1 MTGNAKA
8 LSPKATL
15 MVGATLFSMFFGAG
29 NLILPPLLG
38 VQAGTA
44 TLPATIGFFITGVG
58 LPVLGIV
65 AVALAGTV
73 RELADRVH
81 PVFSR
86 VFVAAVYLAIGPC
99 LAIPRTSSTAFEMLA
114 PLLPAGISVEVVR
127 LVFSVAFFAL
137 SFALAMHPGR
147 LTRLL
152 GRVTGPALIL
162 LIVGVVVPSLVSLA
176 TGQVQAAPAPV
187 APYDTNA
194 AVQGFL
200 TGYQTMDLLASLTFG
215 LVIATNIRNLGV
227 TDTGGVM
234 REVCRAGVIAG
245 VLMMAIYGGLA
256 VVGFDLSAALAGAT
270 NGAEVI
276 TASATMHYG
285 TLGTAVVAAIF
296 LLACL
301 NVCTGSSAAA
311 APILPR
317 SCPACPTA
325 SGRLALQR
333 FRASSPTLARCHSCL
348 FRSAPKRPLP
358 CGDCPRHRRHGAPRA
373 RRLPAHVARDRW
385 ACGRLVRCGE
395 PARRLCA
402 RRLGHLRCPAVC
414 RYGARLGFARRCG
427 NSARRLPV
435 CARQDAEE
443 IRRARWPPGSLVGNT
458 CAARSG

>member
-1 MTGNAKA
+1 MAGNAKA

-114 PLLPAGISVEVVR
+114 PLLPAGISVEVAR

-176 TGQVQAAPAPV
+176 AGQVQAAPAPV
-187 APYDTNA
+187 APYDANA

-285 TLGTAVVAAIF
+285 VLGTAVVAAIF

-301 NVCTGSSAAA
+301 NVCTGLISCCGTYFAEE
-311 APILPR
+311 LPR
-317 SCPACPTA
+317 VPY
-325 SGRLALQR
+325 R
-333 FRASSPTLARCHSCL
+333 
-348 FRSAPKRPLP
+348 
-358 CGDCPRHRRHGAPRA
+358 
-373 RRLPAHVARDRW
+373 VW
-385 ACGRLVRCGE
+385 AI
-395 PARRLCA
+395 
-402 RRLGHLRCPAVC
+402 
-414 RYGARLGFARRCG
+414 GFAAFSCVISNFG
-427 NSARRLPV
+427 LDAILAFSVPLLNALYPV
-435 CARQDAEE
+435 AIVLVIGGMAHRVLDAYPLT
-443 IRRARWPPGSLVGNT
+443 WPVTVGLVGVSSVVVSLRDAFAPGT
-458 CAARSG
+458 RVIFDALPFADMGLGWVLLAVAGMVFGICLSALGKRR

>member
-44 TLPATIGFFITGVG
+44 TLSATIGFFITGVG

-301 NVCTGSSAAA
+301 NVCTGLISCCGTYFAEE
-311 APILPR
+311 LPR
-317 SCPACPTA
+317 VPY
-325 SGRLALQR
+325 R
-333 FRASSPTLARCHSCL
+333 
-348 FRSAPKRPLP
+348 
-358 CGDCPRHRRHGAPRA
+358 
-373 RRLPAHVARDRW
+373 VW
-385 ACGRLVRCGE
+385 AI
-395 PARRLCA
+395 
-402 RRLGHLRCPAVC
+402 
-414 RYGARLGFARRCG
+414 GFAAFSCVISNFG
-427 NSARRLPV
+427 LDAILAFSVPLLNALYPV
-435 CARQDAEE
+435 AIVLVIGGMAHRVLDAYPLT
-443 IRRARWPPGSLVGNT
+443 WPVTVGLVGVSSVVVSLRDVFAPGVWVIFDALPFADMGLGWVLLAVVGIVLGV
-458 CAARSG
+458 CLSALGKMRRR

>member
-114 PLLPAGISVEVVR
+114 PLLPAGISVEVAR

-137 SFALAMHPGR
+137 SFVLAMHPGR

-176 TGQVQAAPAPV
+176 TGQVQAPPAPV
-187 APYDTNA
+187 APYDANA

-227 TDTGGVM
+227 ADTGGVM

-285 TLGTAVVAAIF
+285 VLGTAVVAAIF

-301 NVCTGSSAAA
+301 NVCTGLISCCGTYYAEE
-311 APILPR
+311 LPR
-317 SCPACPTA
+317 VPY
-325 SGRLALQR
+325 R
-333 FRASSPTLARCHSCL
+333 
-348 FRSAPKRPLP
+348 
-358 CGDCPRHRRHGAPRA
+358 
-373 RRLPAHVARDRW
+373 VW
-385 ACGRLVRCGE
+385 AI
-395 PARRLCA
+395 
-402 RRLGHLRCPAVC
+402 
-414 RYGARLGFARRCG
+414 GFAAFSCVISNFG
-427 NSARRLPV
+427 LDAILAPV
-435 CARQDAEE
+435 AIVLVIGGMAHRVLDAYPLT
-443 IRRARWPPGSLVGNT
+443 WPVTVGLVGVSSVVVSLRDAFAPGT
-458 CAARSG
+458 RVIFDALPFADMGLGWVLLAVAGMVFGICLSALGKTRMR

>member
-44 TLPATIGFFITGVG
+44 TLSATIGFFITGVG

-114 PLLPAGISVEVVR
+114 PLLPAGISVEVAR

-176 TGQVQAAPAPV
+176 AGQVQAAPAPV

-301 NVCTGSSAAA
+301 NVCTGLISCCGTYFAEE
-311 APILPR
+311 LPR
-317 SCPACPTA
+317 VPYRVWAIGFAAFSCVISNFGLDAI
-325 SGRLALQR
+325 LAFSVPLLNALYPVAIVLVIGGMAHR
-333 FRASSPTLARCHSCL
+333 VLDAYPLTWPVTVGLVGVSSVVVSLRDAFAPGVWVIFDALPFADMGLGWVLLAVVGIVLGVCL
-348 FRSAPKRPLP
+348 SAPGKM
-358 CGDCPRHRRHGAPRA
+358 RRR
-373 RRLPAHVARDRW
+373 
-385 ACGRLVRCGE
+385 
-395 PARRLCA
+395 
-402 RRLGHLRCPAVC
+402 
-414 RYGARLGFARRCG
+414 
-427 NSARRLPV
+427 
-435 CARQDAEE
+435 
-443 IRRARWPPGSLVGNT
+443 
-458 CAARSG
+458 

>member
-301 NVCTGSSAAA
+301 NVCTGLVSCCGTYFAEE
-311 APILPR
+311 LPR
-317 SCPACPTA
+317 VPY
-325 SGRLALQR
+325 R
-333 FRASSPTLARCHSCL
+333 
-348 FRSAPKRPLP
+348 
-358 CGDCPRHRRHGAPRA
+358 
-373 RRLPAHVARDRW
+373 VW
-385 ACGRLVRCGE
+385 AI
-395 PARRLCA
+395 
-402 RRLGHLRCPAVC
+402 
-414 RYGARLGFARRCG
+414 GFAAFSCVISNFGLDAILAFSVPLLNALYPVAIVLVIGGMAHRVLDAYPLTWPVTVGLVGVSSVVVSLRDAFAPGVWVIFDALPFADMGLGWVLLAVVGIVLGVCLSALGKMRRRYVEPG
-427 NSARRLPV
+427 G
-435 CARQDAEE
+435 
-443 IRRARWPPGSLVGNT
+443 RRAL
-458 CAARSG
+458 

>member
-114 PLLPAGISVEVVR
+114 PLLPAGISVEVAR

-301 NVCTGSSAAA
+301 NVCTGLISCCGTYFAEE
-311 APILPR
+311 LPR
-317 SCPACPTA
+317 VPYRVWAIGFAAFSCVISNFGLDAI
-325 SGRLALQR
+325 LAFSVPLLNALYPVAIVLVIGGMAHR
-333 FRASSPTLARCHSCL
+333 VLDAYPLTWPVTVGLVGVSSVVVSLRDAFAPGVWVIFDALPFADMGLGWVLFAVVGIVLGICL
-348 FRSAPKRPLP
+348 SAPGKM
-358 CGDCPRHRRHGAPRA
+358 RRR
-373 RRLPAHVARDRW
+373 
-385 ACGRLVRCGE
+385 
-395 PARRLCA
+395 
-402 RRLGHLRCPAVC
+402 
-414 RYGARLGFARRCG
+414 
-427 NSARRLPV
+427 
-435 CARQDAEE
+435 
-443 IRRARWPPGSLVGNT
+443 
-458 CAARSG
+458 

>member
-1 MTGNAKA
+1 MAGNAKA

-38 VQAGTA
+38 VQAGAA

-301 NVCTGSSAAA
+301 NVCTGLISCCGTYFAEE
-311 APILPR
+311 LPR
-317 SCPACPTA
+317 VPYRVWAIGFAAFSCVISNFGLDAI
-325 SGRLALQR
+325 LAFSVPLLNALYPVAIVLVIGGMAHR
-333 FRASSPTLARCHSCL
+333 VLDAYPLTWPVTVGLVGVSSVVVSLRDAFAPGVWVIFDALPFADMGLGWVLLAVVGIVLGVCL
-348 FRSAPKRPLP
+348 SAPGKM
-358 CGDCPRHRRHGAPRA
+358 RRR
-373 RRLPAHVARDRW
+373 
-385 ACGRLVRCGE
+385 
-395 PARRLCA
+395 
-402 RRLGHLRCPAVC
+402 
-414 RYGARLGFARRCG
+414 
-427 NSARRLPV
+427 
-435 CARQDAEE
+435 
-443 IRRARWPPGSLVGNT
+443 
-458 CAARSG
+458 

>member
-44 TLPATIGFFITGVG
+44 TLSATIGFFITGVG

-301 NVCTGSSAAA
+301 NVCTGLISCCGTYFAEE
-311 APILPR
+311 LPR
-317 SCPACPTA
+317 VPYRVWAIGFAAFSCVISNFGLDAI
-325 SGRLALQR
+325 LAFSVPLLNALYPVAIVLVIGGMAHR
-333 FRASSPTLARCHSCL
+333 VLDAYPLTWPVTVGLVGVSSVVVSLRDAFAPGVWVIFDALPFADMGLGWVLLAVVGIVLGVCL
-348 FRSAPKRPLP
+348 SAPGKM
-358 CGDCPRHRRHGAPRA
+358 RRR
-373 RRLPAHVARDRW
+373 
-385 ACGRLVRCGE
+385 
-395 PARRLCA
+395 
-402 RRLGHLRCPAVC
+402 
-414 RYGARLGFARRCG
+414 
-427 NSARRLPV
+427 
-435 CARQDAEE
+435 
-443 IRRARWPPGSLVGNT
+443 
-458 CAARSG
+458 

>member
-44 TLPATIGFFITGVG
+44 TLSATIGFFITGVG

-234 REVCRAGVIAG
+234 REVCRAGVVAG

-301 NVCTGSSAAA
+301 NVCTGLISCCGTYFAEE
-311 APILPR
+311 LPR
-317 SCPACPTA
+317 VPY
-325 SGRLALQR
+325 R
-333 FRASSPTLARCHSCL
+333 
-348 FRSAPKRPLP
+348 
-358 CGDCPRHRRHGAPRA
+358 
-373 RRLPAHVARDRW
+373 VW
-385 ACGRLVRCGE
+385 AI
-395 PARRLCA
+395 
-402 RRLGHLRCPAVC
+402 
-414 RYGARLGFARRCG
+414 GFAAFSCVISNFG
-427 NSARRLPV
+427 LDAILAFSVPLLNALYPV
-435 CARQDAEE
+435 AIVLVIGGMAHRVLDAYPLT
-443 IRRARWPPGSLVGNT
+443 WPVTVGLVGVSSVVVSLRDAFAPGVWVIFDALPFADMGLGWVLLAVVGIVLGV
-458 CAARSG
+458 CLSALGKMRRR

>member
-176 TGQVQAAPAPV
+176 TGQVQVAPAPV

-301 NVCTGSSAAA
+301 NVCTGLISCCGTYFAEE
-311 APILPR
+311 LPR
-317 SCPACPTA
+317 VPYRVWAIGFAAFSCVISNFGLDAI
-325 SGRLALQR
+325 LAFSVPLLNALYPVAIVLVIGGMAHR
-333 FRASSPTLARCHSCL
+333 VLDAYPLTWPVTVGLVGVSSVVVSLRDAFAPGVWVIFDALPFADMGLGWVLLAVVGIVLGVCL
-348 FRSAPKRPLP
+348 SAPGKM
-358 CGDCPRHRRHGAPRA
+358 RRR
-373 RRLPAHVARDRW
+373 
-385 ACGRLVRCGE
+385 
-395 PARRLCA
+395 
-402 RRLGHLRCPAVC
+402 
-414 RYGARLGFARRCG
+414 
-427 NSARRLPV
+427 
-435 CARQDAEE
+435 
-443 IRRARWPPGSLVGNT
+443 
-458 CAARSG
+458 

>member
-44 TLPATIGFFITGVG
+44 TLSATIGFFITGVG

-86 VFVAAVYLAIGPC
+86 AFVAAVYLAIGPC

-194 AVQGFL
+194 VVQGFL

-245 VLMMAIYGGLA
+245 VLMMAIYGCLA

-301 NVCTGSSAAA
+301 NVCTGLISCCGTYFAEE
-311 APILPR
+311 LPR
-317 SCPACPTA
+317 VPYRVWAIGFAAFSCVISNFGLDAI
-325 SGRLALQR
+325 LAFSVPLLNALYPVAIVLVIGGMAHR
-333 FRASSPTLARCHSCL
+333 VLDAYPLTWPVTVGLVGVSSVVVSLRDAFAPGVWVIFDALPFADMGLGWVLLAVVGIVLGVCL
-348 FRSAPKRPLP
+348 SAPGKM
-358 CGDCPRHRRHGAPRA
+358 RRR
-373 RRLPAHVARDRW
+373 
-385 ACGRLVRCGE
+385 
-395 PARRLCA
+395 
-402 RRLGHLRCPAVC
+402 
-414 RYGARLGFARRCG
+414 
-427 NSARRLPV
+427 
-435 CARQDAEE
+435 
-443 IRRARWPPGSLVGNT
+443 
-458 CAARSG
+458 

>member
-44 TLPATIGFFITGVG
+44 TLSATIGFFITGVG

-137 SFALAMHPGR
+137 SFALAMHPGC

-256 VVGFDLSAALAGAT
+256 AVGFDLSAALAGAT

-301 NVCTGSSAAA
+301 NVCTGLISCCGTYFAEE
-311 APILPR
+311 LPR
-317 SCPACPTA
+317 VPYRVWAIGFAAFSCVISNFGLDAI
-325 SGRLALQR
+325 LAFSVPLLNALYPVAIVLVIGGMAHR
-333 FRASSPTLARCHSCL
+333 VLDAYPLTWPVTVGLVGVSSVVVSLRDAFAPGVWVIFDALPFADMGLGWVLLAVVGMVLGVCL
-348 FRSAPKRPLP
+348 SAPGKM
-358 CGDCPRHRRHGAPRA
+358 RRR
-373 RRLPAHVARDRW
+373 
-385 ACGRLVRCGE
+385 
-395 PARRLCA
+395 
-402 RRLGHLRCPAVC
+402 
-414 RYGARLGFARRCG
+414 
-427 NSARRLPV
+427 
-435 CARQDAEE
+435 
-443 IRRARWPPGSLVGNT
+443 
-458 CAARSG
+458 

>member
-301 NVCTGSSAAA
+301 NVCTG
-311 APILPR
+311 LV
-317 SCPACPTA
+317 SCCGTYFAEELPACPTA

-333 FRASSPTLARCHSCL
+333 FVRHLQLGLDAILAFSVPLLNALYPVAIVLVIGGMAHRVLDAYPLTWPVTVGLVGVSSVVVSLRDAFAPGVWVIFDALPFADMGLGWVLLAVVGIVLGVCL
-348 FRSAPKRPLP
+348 SALGKM
-358 CGDCPRHRRHGAPRA
+358 RRRY
-373 RRLPAHVARDRW
+373 V
-385 ACGRLVRCGE
+385 E
-395 PARRLCA
+395 P
-402 RRLGHLRCPAVC
+402 G
-414 RYGARLGFARRCG
+414 G
-427 NSARRLPV
+427 
-435 CARQDAEE
+435 
-443 IRRARWPPGSLVGNT
+443 RRAL
-458 CAARSG
+458 

>member
-114 PLLPAGISVEVVR
+114 PLLPAGISVEVAR

-200 TGYQTMDLLASLTFG
+200 TGYQTMDLLASLTCG

-301 NVCTGSSAAA
+301 NVCTGLISCCGTYFAEE
-311 APILPR
+311 LPR
-317 SCPACPTA
+317 VPY
-325 SGRLALQR
+325 R
-333 FRASSPTLARCHSCL
+333 
-348 FRSAPKRPLP
+348 
-358 CGDCPRHRRHGAPRA
+358 
-373 RRLPAHVARDRW
+373 VW
-385 ACGRLVRCGE
+385 AI
-395 PARRLCA
+395 
-402 RRLGHLRCPAVC
+402 
-414 RYGARLGFARRCG
+414 GFAAFSCVISNFG
-427 NSARRLPV
+427 LDAILAFSVPLLNALYPV
-435 CARQDAEE
+435 AIVLVIGGMAHRVLDAYPLT
-443 IRRARWPPGSLVGNT
+443 WPVTVGLVGVSSVVVSLRDAFAPGAWVIFDALPFADMGLGWVLLAVVGIVLGV
-458 CAARSG
+458 CLSALGKMRRR

>member
-1 MTGNAKA
+1 MTGNANA

-44 TLPATIGFFITGVG
+44 TLSATIGFFITGVG

-234 REVCRAGVIAG
+234 RGVCRAGVIAG

-301 NVCTGSSAAA
+301 NVCTGLISCCGTYFAEE
-311 APILPR
+311 LPR
-317 SCPACPTA
+317 VPYRVWAIGFAAFSCVISNFGLDAI
-325 SGRLALQR
+325 LAFSVPLLNALYPVAIVLVIGGMAHR
-333 FRASSPTLARCHSCL
+333 VLDAYPLTWLVTVGLVGVSSVVVSLRDAFAPGVWVIFDALPFADMGLGWVLLAVVGIVLGVCL
-348 FRSAPKRPLP
+348 SAPGKM
-358 CGDCPRHRRHGAPRA
+358 RRR
-373 RRLPAHVARDRW
+373 
-385 ACGRLVRCGE
+385 
-395 PARRLCA
+395 
-402 RRLGHLRCPAVC
+402 
-414 RYGARLGFARRCG
+414 
-427 NSARRLPV
+427 
-435 CARQDAEE
+435 
-443 IRRARWPPGSLVGNT
+443 
-458 CAARSG
+458 

>member
-44 TLPATIGFFITGVG
+44 TLSATIGFFITGVG

-301 NVCTGSSAAA
+301 NVCTGLISCCGTYFAEE
-311 APILPR
+311 LPR
-317 SCPACPTA
+317 VPYRVWAIGFAAFSCVISNFGLDAI
-325 SGRLALQR
+325 LAFSVPLLNALYPVAIVLVIGGMAHR
-333 FRASSPTLARCHSCL
+333 VLDAYPLTWPVTVGLVGVSSVVVSLRDAFAPGAWVIFDALPFADMGLGWVLLAVVGIVLGVCL
-348 FRSAPKRPLP
+348 SAPGKM
-358 CGDCPRHRRHGAPRA
+358 RRR
-373 RRLPAHVARDRW
+373 
-385 ACGRLVRCGE
+385 
-395 PARRLCA
+395 
-402 RRLGHLRCPAVC
+402 
-414 RYGARLGFARRCG
+414 
-427 NSARRLPV
+427 
-435 CARQDAEE
+435 
-443 IRRARWPPGSLVGNT
+443 
-458 CAARSG
+458 

>member
-1 MTGNAKA
+1 MAGNAKA

-38 VQAGTA
+38 VQAGAA

-114 PLLPAGISVEVVR
+114 PLLPAGISVEVAR

-187 APYDTNA
+187 APYDANA

-256 VVGFDLSAALAGAT
+256 VVGCDLAAALAGAT

-285 TLGTAVVAAIF
+285 VLGTAVVAAIF

-301 NVCTGSSAAA
+301 NVCTGLISCCGTYFAEE
-311 APILPR
+311 LPR
-317 SCPACPTA
+317 VPY
-325 SGRLALQR
+325 R
-333 FRASSPTLARCHSCL
+333 
-348 FRSAPKRPLP
+348 
-358 CGDCPRHRRHGAPRA
+358 
-373 RRLPAHVARDRW
+373 VW
-385 ACGRLVRCGE
+385 AI
-395 PARRLCA
+395 
-402 RRLGHLRCPAVC
+402 
-414 RYGARLGFARRCG
+414 GFAAFSCVISNFG
-427 NSARRLPV
+427 LDAILAFSVPLLNALYPV
-435 CARQDAEE
+435 AIVLVMGGMAHRVLDAYPLT
-443 IRRARWPPGSLVGNT
+443 WPVTVGLVGVSSVVVSLRDAFAPGVWVIFDALPFADMGLGWVLLAVVGMVLGV
-458 CAARSG
+458 CLSALGKRH

>member
-114 PLLPAGISVEVVR
+114 PLLPAGISVEVAR

-301 NVCTGSSAAA
+301 NVCTGLISCCGTYFAEE
-311 APILPR
+311 LPR
-317 SCPACPTA
+317 VPY
-325 SGRLALQR
+325 R
-333 FRASSPTLARCHSCL
+333 
-348 FRSAPKRPLP
+348 
-358 CGDCPRHRRHGAPRA
+358 
-373 RRLPAHVARDRW
+373 VW
-385 ACGRLVRCGE
+385 AI
-395 PARRLCA
+395 
-402 RRLGHLRCPAVC
+402 
-414 RYGARLGFARRCG
+414 GFAAFSCVISNFG
-427 NSARRLPV
+427 LDAILAFSVPLLNALYPV
-435 CARQDAEE
+435 AIVLVIGGMAHRVLDAYPLT
-443 IRRARWPPGSLVGNT
+443 WPVTVGLVGVSSVVVSLRDAFAPGAWVIFDALPFADMGLGWVLLAVVGIVLGV
-458 CAARSG
+458 CLSALGKMRRR

>member
-8 LSPKATL
+8 LGPKATL

-44 TLPATIGFFITGVG
+44 TLSATIGFFITGVG

-301 NVCTGSSAAA
+301 NVCTGLISCCGTYFAEE
-311 APILPR
+311 LPR
-317 SCPACPTA
+317 VPYRVWAIGFAAFSCVISNFGLDAI
-325 SGRLALQR
+325 LAFSVPLLNALYPVAIVLVIGGMAHR
-333 FRASSPTLARCHSCL
+333 VLDAYPLTWPVTVGLVGVSSVVVSLRDAFAPGVWVIFDALPFADMGLGWVLLAVVGIVLGVCL
-348 FRSAPKRPLP
+348 SAPGKM
-358 CGDCPRHRRHGAPRA
+358 RRR
-373 RRLPAHVARDRW
+373 
-385 ACGRLVRCGE
+385 
-395 PARRLCA
+395 
-402 RRLGHLRCPAVC
+402 
-414 RYGARLGFARRCG
+414 
-427 NSARRLPV
+427 
-435 CARQDAEE
+435 
-443 IRRARWPPGSLVGNT
+443 
-458 CAARSG
+458 

>member
-1 MTGNAKA
+1 MAGNAKA

-176 TGQVQAAPAPV
+176 TGQVQVAPAPV

-301 NVCTGSSAAA
+301 NVCTGLISCCGTYFAEE
-311 APILPR
+311 LPR
-317 SCPACPTA
+317 VPYRVWAIGFAAFSCVISNFGLDAILAFSVPLLNALYPVA
-325 SGRLALQR
+325 IVLVIGGMAHRLLDAYPLTWPVTVGLVGVSSVVVSLRDAFAPGVWVIFDALP
-333 FRASSPTLARCHSCL
+333 FADMGLGWVLLAVVGIVLGVCL
-348 FRSAPKRPLP
+348 SAPGKM
-358 CGDCPRHRRHGAPRA
+358 RRR
-373 RRLPAHVARDRW
+373 
-385 ACGRLVRCGE
+385 
-395 PARRLCA
+395 
-402 RRLGHLRCPAVC
+402 
-414 RYGARLGFARRCG
+414 
-427 NSARRLPV
+427 
-435 CARQDAEE
+435 
-443 IRRARWPPGSLVGNT
+443 
-458 CAARSG
+458 

>member
-44 TLPATIGFFITGVG
+44 TLSATIGFFITGVG

-176 TGQVQAAPAPV
+176 TGQVQAASAPV

-301 NVCTGSSAAA
+301 NVCTGLISCCGTYFAEE
-311 APILPR
+311 LPR
-317 SCPACPTA
+317 VPY
-325 SGRLALQR
+325 R
-333 FRASSPTLARCHSCL
+333 
-348 FRSAPKRPLP
+348 
-358 CGDCPRHRRHGAPRA
+358 
-373 RRLPAHVARDRW
+373 VW
-385 ACGRLVRCGE
+385 AI
-395 PARRLCA
+395 
-402 RRLGHLRCPAVC
+402 
-414 RYGARLGFARRCG
+414 GFAAFSCVISNFG
-427 NSARRLPV
+427 LDAILAFSVPLLNALYPV
-435 CARQDAEE
+435 AIVLVIGGMAHRVLDAYPLT
-443 IRRARWPPGSLVGNT
+443 WPVTVGLVGVSSVVVSLRDAFAPGVWVIFDALPFADMGLGWVLLAVVGIALGV
-458 CAARSG
+458 CLSALGKMRRR

>member
-256 VVGFDLSAALAGAT
+256 VVGFDLSAALAEAT

-301 NVCTGSSAAA
+301 NVCTGLISCCGTYFAEE
-311 APILPR
+311 LPR
-317 SCPACPTA
+317 VPYRVWAIGFAAFSCVISNFGLDAI
-325 SGRLALQR
+325 LAFSVPLLNALYPVAIVLVIGGMAHR
-333 FRASSPTLARCHSCL
+333 VLDAYPLTWPVTVGLVGVSSVVVSLRDAFAPGVWVIFDALPFADMGLGWVLLAVVGIVLGVCL
-348 FRSAPKRPLP
+348 SAPGKM
-358 CGDCPRHRRHGAPRA
+358 RRR
-373 RRLPAHVARDRW
+373 
-385 ACGRLVRCGE
+385 
-395 PARRLCA
+395 
-402 RRLGHLRCPAVC
+402 
-414 RYGARLGFARRCG
+414 
-427 NSARRLPV
+427 
-435 CARQDAEE
+435 
-443 IRRARWPPGSLVGNT
+443 
-458 CAARSG
+458 

>member
-44 TLPATIGFFITGVG
+44 TLSATIGFFITGVG

-301 NVCTGSSAAA
+301 NVCTGLISCCGTYFAEE
-311 APILPR
+311 LPR
-317 SCPACPTA
+317 VPY
-325 SGRLALQR
+325 R
-333 FRASSPTLARCHSCL
+333 
-348 FRSAPKRPLP
+348 
-358 CGDCPRHRRHGAPRA
+358 
-373 RRLPAHVARDRW
+373 VW
-385 ACGRLVRCGE
+385 AI
-395 PARRLCA
+395 
-402 RRLGHLRCPAVC
+402 
-414 RYGARLGFARRCG
+414 GFAVFSCVISNFG
-427 NSARRLPV
+427 LDAILAFSVPLLNALYPV
-435 CARQDAEE
+435 AIVLVIGGMAHRVLDAYPLT
-443 IRRARWPPGSLVGNT
+443 WPVTVGLVGVSSVVVSLHDAFAPGVWVIFDALPFADMGLGWVLLAVVGIVLGV
-458 CAARSG
+458 CLSALGKMRRR

>member
-1 MTGNAKA
+1 
-8 LSPKATL
+8 

-114 PLLPAGISVEVVR
+114 PLLPAGISVEVAR

-301 NVCTGSSAAA
+301 NVCTGLISCCGTYFAEE
-311 APILPR
+311 LPR
-317 SCPACPTA
+317 VPY
-325 SGRLALQR
+325 R
-333 FRASSPTLARCHSCL
+333 
-348 FRSAPKRPLP
+348 
-358 CGDCPRHRRHGAPRA
+358 
-373 RRLPAHVARDRW
+373 VW
-385 ACGRLVRCGE
+385 AI
-395 PARRLCA
+395 
-402 RRLGHLRCPAVC
+402 
-414 RYGARLGFARRCG
+414 GFAAFSCVISNFG
-427 NSARRLPV
+427 LDAILAFSVPLLNALYPV
-435 CARQDAEE
+435 AIVLVIGGMAHRVLDAYPLT
-443 IRRARWPPGSLVGNT
+443 WPVTVGLVGVSSVVVSLRDAFAPGAWVIFDALPFADMGLGWVLLAVVGIVLGV
-458 CAARSG
+458 CLSALGKMRRR